1 MSWEHVSEPTK
12 RVIEKLADAYDVERL
27 EREND
32 MQRVVIAEQAKTIER
47 LQGEVRRLSKQ
58 QGGI

>member
-1 MSWEHVSEPTK
+1 MNWEHVSEPTK

-47 LQGEVRRLSKQ
+47 LQSEVRRLSK
-58 QGGI
+58 GTEE

>member
-47 LQGEVRRLSKQ
+47 LSKQ